1 MIVKTIKI
9 LHIEDNAIDADLVAR
24 ELKKANMPFSQ
35 IIVNS
40 KDAFSNALEMTMPDI
55 VLSDHSLPSFNSLE
69 AIKIIKSKGILVPFI
84 LITGNTSE
92 EFAVSV
98 IKAGADDYVLK
109 DRIQR
114 LPSAIKNAVERFELD
129 VIRLTIKKE
138 KEEGDKLA
146 IEELKKLTERLQLAT
161 SSSGIGIWE
170 WDIITNQAIWDKEM
184 YTLYG
189 IKPANNTFIFN
200 NWLSCL
206 HPDDQHKGAEN
217 IQLAISGEK
226 EFNTEFRIVWGDGSI
241 HYIKARGVVEW
252 DDDKNPVRML
262 GANWD
267 ITNLKLLEAEK
278 DKVTKAVEISE
289 KRARSFAK
297 QLNDVLEEERSHIAR
312 EIHDEFGQ
320 QLSGIKMS
328 LSLLLKNSGSS
339 PTVQVI
345 VDHLISDVDN
355 SIKSLRRIANELRPV
370 LIDKFGLFAAIE
382 CLVKEFE
389 KKTGISSRVYVDINQ
404 PNINKKVEINI
415 FRICQEALTNIAKH
429 AEASEVKISIENHHQ
444 RLLIKINDNGKGISH
459 QTLHNPL
466 SMGLL
471 NMKERANLI
480 GAELSVRSNARQ
492 GTFIKLEVNTNEGEN
507 TDRR

>member
-1 MIVKTIKI
+1 MKTIRI
-9 LHIEDNAIDADLVAR
+9 LHIEDSATDAELVAR
-24 ELKKANMPFSQ
+24 ELKKANIPFSQ
-35 IIVNS
+35 IIVNTE
-40 KDAFSNALEMTMPDI
+40 DAFINALEMTMPDI
-55 VLSDHSLPSFNSLE
+55 VLSDHSLPSFNSLQ
-69 AIKIIKSKGILVPFI
+69 AIKIIRNKGILVPFI

-98 IKAGADDYVLK
+98 IKAGADDYILK

-114 LPSAIKNAVERFELD
+114 LPSAIKNAVEKFESD
-129 VIRLTIKKE
+129 ITRLTIKKE
-138 KEEGDKLA
+138 KEDGDKLA
-146 IEELKKLTERLQLAT
+146 IDELKKLTERLQLAA

-170 WDIITNQAIWDKEM
+170 WDIVTNQAIWDEEM
-184 YTLYG
+184 FKLYG
-189 IKPANNTFIFN
+189 IKPKGNTFIFN

-206 HPDDQHKGAEN
+206 HPDDQHAGAEN
-217 IQLAISGEK
+217 IQLAIKGEK
-226 EFNTEFRIVWGDGSI
+226 EFDTEFRIVWSDGSI
-241 HYIKARGVVEW
+241 HYIKARGVVAW
-252 DDDKNPVRML
+252 DENKNPIGML

-267 ITNLKLLEAEK
+267 ITTLKLLVAEK
-278 DKVTKAVEISE
+278 EKITKAIEISE
-289 KRARSFAK
+289 KGARSFAK
-297 QLNDVLEEERSHIAR
+297 QLNEVLEEERSHIAR

-328 LSLLLKNSGSS
+328 LTLLLKNSGSN

-382 CLVKEFE
+382 WLVKEFE
-389 KKTGISSRVYVDINQ
+389 EKTGISSRVYVDINQ
-404 PNINKKVEINI
+404 PDMNKKDEINI

-429 AEASEVKISIENHHQ
+429 AEASEVNISIESHHQ

-471 NMKERANLI
+471 NMKERARLI
-480 GAELSVRSNARQ
+480 GAELNVKSKAGL
-492 GTFIKLEVNTNEGEN
+492 GTFIKLEISINEGEN
-507 TDRR
+507 TDRG